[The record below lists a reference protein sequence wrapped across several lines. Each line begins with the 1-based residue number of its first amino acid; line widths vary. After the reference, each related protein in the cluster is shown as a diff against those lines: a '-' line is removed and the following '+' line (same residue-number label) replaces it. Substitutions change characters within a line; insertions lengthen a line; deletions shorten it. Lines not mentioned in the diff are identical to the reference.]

1 MKKVFFSN
9 IPTFFVLGFLLL
21 LLDYNNLSTLES
33 IFIATSIT
41 AFIAFLLNLAS
52 AYWLNKIEKDYI

>member
-9 IPTFFVLGFLLL
+9 ISTFFVLGFLLL

-52 AYWLNKIEKDYI
+52 AYWLKKVEKDYI

>member
-9 IPTFFVLGFLLL
+9 IATFFVLGFLLL

-52 AYWLNKIEKDYI
+52 AYWLKKVEKDCI